1 MKENMSA
8 ATKSFLSVL
17 LVDFMSFFLFLSFT
31 VIAVGVST
39 ENIGY
44 VAYAVN
50 SEGTSE
56 ELYTYYY
63 SDGDDTRL
71 EEYKAQG
78 VEIKT
83 QNIRSTVSDSVN
95 NLVKIIT
102 FLFTLVMFF
111 AMIYS
116 SLWTRGDKDN
126 NLAAF
131 GHIKRDK
138 FRGLKIGILADVP
151 FLLLYLLLAA
161 NKIHEFIPSYSAV
174 YRTFN
179 YYMLPIVDAAFGAAK
194 TAGELSVGGFLL
206 LLVTLLPL
214 PLVCSFGY
222 YCGNNEISLRDR
234 FIYAKD
240 KEKK

>member
-1 MKENMSA
+1 MKQNISA
-8 ATKSFLSVL
+8 AAKCFLSVL
-17 LVDFMSFFLFLSFT
+17 LVDFMSFFLFLSIT

-44 VAYAVN
+44 VAYSVN

-71 EEYKAQG
+71 EEYEAQG
-78 VEIKT
+78 VEVKT
-83 QNIRSTVSDSVN
+83 QNIRSEVSDGVN
-95 NLVKIIT
+95 NAVKILT

-138 FRGLKIGILADVP
+138 FRGLKIGLLADAP
-151 FLLLYLLLAA
+151 FALLYLLLAA
-161 NKIHEFIPSYSAV
+161 NKIHDFIPAYNFI

-179 YYMLPIVDAAFGAAK
+179 YYMFPLVDAAFGAAK
-194 TAGELSVGGFLL
+194 TAGELSVGGLLL
-206 LLVTLLPL
+206 LLVTLIPMPL
-214 PLVCSFGY
+214 ACSVGY
-222 YCGNNEISLRDR
+222 YCGNNEISLRDK
-234 FIYAKD
+234 FVYAKD